1 MNAGQQSSHWKVHH
15 LVLPYTS
22 KLCRLAVE
30 GIATEGDRNHP
41 LARVYPF
48 FWPDCLP
55 RSSMFYSL
63 YLSIPTAVQINED
76 SLSLPDWFLRT
87 PWPFCCGMKQQ
98 EGNSTNK
105 SRAWWSQHKHS
116 GNHPSLPRINKRK
129 ATSDPGT
136 FWHAGSGGAAVPR
149 SLSII
154 SKRLATVVSTLPFP
168 VALSRRCSVRKPR
181 TVLNFLHHFYI
192 AGCPGLLSLLAF
204 QCIYSR
210 AANCARTSGITVY
223 LSVVARSSE
232 LAQYLLQILGGVQ
245 RQLGKTGL
253 SSTFSLTLTEF

>member
-1 MNAGQQSSHWKVHH
+1 MIAGQQSSHWKVHH

-136 FWHAGSGGAAVPR
+136 FWHAGSGGAAASGSPQS
-149 SLSII
+149 SLPCLSLWHYHAGVQSENPEPCWIFYI
-154 SKRLATVVSTLPFP
+154 TFTLLVARVCLLYLLFNVSTAEQLTVPAPQASQFTC
-168 VALSRRCSVRKPR
+168 LWWQGPR
-181 TVLNFLHHFYI
+181 N
-192 AGCPGLLSLLAF
+192 
-204 QCIYSR
+204 
-210 AANCARTSGITVY
+210 
-223 LSVVARSSE
+223 
-232 LAQYLLQILGGVQ
+232 
-245 RQLGKTGL
+245 
-253 SSTFSLTLTEF
+253 